1 MRAGRKNFWLQII
14 KKIKCHLGLKKHIY
28 QYDTIVI
35 GGNLSAK
42 VYAYY
47 NKCPCI
53 YGSNIAPFRFDL
65 LEQGLSLFET
75 KNKLQAF
82 EEITFLLGLSGQ
94 IPIGDKNCSINIRDN
109 TIKVIVSNSRKI
121 LFEFNKLIIFD
132 DTSVFGLPPIK
143 EKKIGQLRVLDW
155 FDVRSGMEHDHDMF
169 KTQDDFIREIFFY
182 PSDRFGNQTSGR
194 VRKDL
199 VAVSYLSDEQVKDFE
214 YSDTMARF
222 KILQMMKDAGIKG
235 ARNGRDVNNPEV
247 YKYYS
252 PKIEATQRE
261 IIPDVTN
268 YYEEDPRFEFRYDT
282 PEEIASEFNKEPDSY
297 ASKLI
302 NLLTKTN

>member
-1 MRAGRKNFWLQII
+1 MSLS
-14 KKIKCHLGLKKHIY
+14 KHIY
-28 QYDTIVI
+28 QYDTIVV
-35 GGNLSAK
+35 GGGLSAK
-42 VYAYY
+42 MYAYY

-53 YGSNIAPFRFDL
+53 YGSVNAPFRFDL
-65 LEQGLSLFET
+65 LEEGLSLFET
-75 KNKLQAF
+75 KNKLQTF
-82 EEITFLLGLSGQ
+82 EKINFILGISGQ
-94 IPIGDKNCSINIRDN
+94 SPMGDKVVSMNIRDN
-109 TIKVIVSNSRKI
+109 LLKVSTINSRLGI
-121 LFEFNKLIIFD
+121 FEFNKLIVFD
-132 DTSVFGLPPIK
+132 DKEVYGLPMIK
-143 EKKIGQLRVLDW
+143 RKEIGKSRVLDW

-169 KTQDDFIREIFFY
+169 KTEDDFVRQVIFY
-182 PSDRFGNQTSGR
+182 PSDRFGNQASGR
-194 VRKDL
+194 IRKDL
-199 VAVSYLSDEQVKDFE
+199 VAVSFLDEEQINDFE

-247 YKYYS
+247 YRYYS

-282 PEEIASEFNKEPDSY
+282 PEEIIKEFYKEPDSY

>member
-1 MRAGRKNFWLQII
+1 MRLD
-14 KKIKCHLGLKKHIY
+14 KHTY

-35 GGNLSAK
+35 GGGLNAK

-47 NKCPCI
+47 SECPCI
-53 YGSNIAPFRFDL
+53 CGNNVAPFRFDM
-65 LEQGLSLFET
+65 
-75 KNKLQAF
+75 LQK
-82 EEITFLLGLSGQ
+82 EVVQGLSGQ
-94 IPIGDKNCSINIRDN
+94 NKNTLQSWETLNFILGSSGQLPMGDKASSLNIRGN
-109 TIKVIVSNSRKI
+109 ILKVTTLDSR
-121 LFEFNKLIIFD
+121 LARFEFNKLVIFD
-132 DTSVFGLPPIK
+132 DKNVYGLPLIK
-143 EKKIGQLRVLDW
+143 EKKVGKSRVLDW
-155 FDVRSGMEHDHDMF
+155 FDVRSGMEHEHDLLET
-169 KTQDDFIREIFFY
+169 KDEFIREVIFY
-182 PSDRFGNQTSGR
+182 PSDRFGNQASGR
-194 VRKDL
+194 IRKDL
-199 VAVSYLSDEQVKDFE
+199 VAISYLDETQVRDFE

-268 YYEEDPRFEFRYDT
+268 YYEDDPRFEFRYDT
-282 PEEIASEFNKEPDSY
+282 PEEIASEFSKEPDSY

>member
-1 MRAGRKNFWLQII
+1 MLQ
-14 KKIKCHLGLKKHIY
+14 KE
-28 QYDTIVI
+28 V
-35 GGNLSAK
+35 
-42 VYAYY
+42 V
-47 NKCPCI
+47 
-53 YGSNIAPFRFDL
+53 R
-65 LEQGLSLFET
+65 GLSGQNKNTLQSWET
-75 KNKLQAF
+75 LNF
-82 EEITFLLGLSGQ
+82 ILGLSGQ
-94 IPIGDKNCSINIRDN
+94 LPVRSKVSSINIRDN
-109 TIKVIVSNSRKI
+109 ILKVTTLDYRLARFK
-121 LFEFNKLIIFD
+121 FNKLVIFD
-132 DTSVFGLPPIK
+132 DKDVYGLPLIK
-143 EKKIGQLRVLDW
+143 EKKVGKSRVLDW

-169 KTQDDFIREIFFY
+169 KTEDDFVRQVIFY
-182 PSDRFGNQTSGR
+182 PSDRFGNQASGR
-194 VRKDL
+194 IRKDL
-199 VAVSYLSDEQVKDFE
+199 VAVSFLGEEQINDFE

-222 KILQMMKDAGIKG
+222 KILQMMKDTGIKG

-282 PEEIASEFNKEPDSY
+282 PEEIIKEFSEEPDSY

>member
-1 MRAGRKNFWLQII
+1 MRLD
-14 KKIKCHLGLKKHIY
+14 KHTY

-35 GGNLSAK
+35 GGGLNAK

-47 NKCPCI
+47 SKCPCI
-53 YGSNIAPFRFDL
+53 CGNNVAPFRFDM
-65 LEQGLSLFET
+65 
-75 KNKLQAF
+75 LQK
-82 EEITFLLGLSGQ
+82 EVVQGLSGQ
-94 IPIGDKNCSINIRDN
+94 NKNTLQSWETLNFILGSSGQLPMGDKASSLNIRGN
-109 TIKVIVSNSRKI
+109 ILKVTTLDSR
-121 LFEFNKLIIFD
+121 LARFEFNKLVIFD
-132 DTSVFGLPPIK
+132 DKNVYGLPLIK
-143 EKKIGQLRVLDW
+143 EKKVGKSRVLDW
-155 FDVRSGMEHDHDMF
+155 FDVRSGMEHEHDLL
-169 KTQDDFIREIFFY
+169 KTKDEFIREVIFY
-182 PSDRFGNQTSGR
+182 PSDRFGNQASGR
-194 VRKDL
+194 IRKDL
-199 VAVSYLSDEQVKDFE
+199 VAISYLDETQVRDFE

-268 YYEEDPRFEFRYDT
+268 YYEDDPRFEFRYDT
-282 PEEIASEFNKEPDSY
+282 PEEIASEFSKEPDSY

>member
-1 MRAGRKNFWLQII
+1 MRLD
-14 KKIKCHLGLKKHIY
+14 KHTY
-28 QYDTIVI
+28 EYDTIVI
-35 GGNLSAK
+35 GGGLNAK
-42 VYAYY
+42 VYAYHT
-47 NKCPCI
+47 KCPCI
-53 YGSNIAPFRFDL
+53 SGNYIAPFRFDV
-65 LEQGLSLFET
+65 
-75 KNKLQAF
+75 LQAEVVQRLSGQDKNSLQIWESLNF
-82 EEITFLLGLSGQ
+82 ILGLSGQ
-94 IPIGDKNCSINIRDN
+94 LPMGDKVASINIRDN
-109 TIKVIVSNSRKI
+109 ILKATTKDSR
-121 LFEFNKLIIFD
+121 LGRFHFNKLVIFD
-132 DTSVFGLPPIK
+132 DSNVFGLPLLK
-143 EKKIGQLRVLDW
+143 EKKVGKSRVLDW
-155 FDVRSGMEHDHDMF
+155 FDVRSGMEHEHDSF
-169 KTQDDFIREIFFY
+169 ESDDEFVKKIIFY
-182 PSDRFGNQTSGR
+182 PSDRFGNQSSGR

-199 VAVSYLSDEQVKDFE
+199 VSISYLDEDQVADFE

-282 PEEIASEFNKEPDSY
+282 PEEIIKEFYKEPDSY